1 MNGLIVKL
9 LTSNRFLVSIVL
21 VECESLQSVTIITII
36 TIDTHVDTS
45 LDCTRAENVDI
56 VVSSSSTH
64 LTGKN
69 VIKHQMHDLQ
79 ETLMVLVDIYLLG
92 LSIVSCII
100 FQVSSA
106 NGYEQGRYRIA
117 S

>member
-1 MNGLIVKL
+1 MKAVALIVKL
-9 LTSNRFLVSIVL
+9 LTSNRFLVSIDL

-79 ETLMVLVDIYLLG
+79 ETLMVLVSTWFFYCFMYYFPGFARQWI
-92 LSIVSCII
+92 
-100 FQVSSA
+100 
-106 NGYEQGRYRIA
+106 
-117 S
+117 

>member
-1 MNGLIVKL
+1 MKAVALIVNL

-21 VECESLQSVTIITII
+21 VECESLQSVTII

-79 ETLMVLVDIYLLG
+79 ETLMVLVSTW
-92 LSIVSCII
+92 LSHVLFSRFRPPMDMNRVDIVSHH
-100 FQVSSA
+100 
-106 NGYEQGRYRIA
+106 R
-117 S
+117 

>member
-1 MNGLIVKL
+1 MPVKHSVLNVKGVALIVNL

-21 VECESLQSVTIITII
+21 VECESLQSVTII

-79 ETLMVLVDIYLLG
+79 ETLMVLVSTWFFYCFMYSFPGFARQWI
-92 LSIVSCII
+92 
-100 FQVSSA
+100 
-106 NGYEQGRYRIA
+106 
-117 S
+117 